1 MRSGEDT
8 AWSTVRGVPRQV
20 RIRYPRTATTPAAL
34 VATLLALAA
43 TAFVLGWLSSR
54 YDRSGSAAL
63 RWAANAAPPV
73 LWLVLLACLVVIA
86 VALLDLVLR
95 VTVRGR
101 VVART
106 SRERVGDVSAI
117 GRRRFWIVV
126 DDGSQEP
133 IRALR
138 IGGDLYDWAVVG
150 SDVLVRVSRLLRYV
164 HTLEVR
170 TGPLPPAPPPTP
182 GPDGALDPRA
192 LVTPADAVAALG
204 CGVRGEPLPV
214 LSGTSPVPGIRAWTY
229 LPIGALPVSHG
240 RSLDVVEVFSATN
253 RTAAAAM
260 IPLIRDAEAW
270 WPLGT
275 GPLPRDIPGLGARVR
290 FHGSLLAVFAP
301 RHTFAV
307 RVQRHGRVDADAAI
321 SLVRRALSRLDV

>member
-1 MRSGEDT
+1 MPRLTIRTVRSGEDT

-214 LSGTSPVPGIRAWTY
+214 LSGTSPVPGIRAC
-229 LPIGALPVSHG
+229 PFGHMGDGNIHFN
-240 RSLDVVEVFSATN
+240 FSQP
-253 RTAAAAM
+253 M
-260 IPLIRDAEAW
+260 
-270 WPLGT
+270 G
-275 GPLPRDIPGLGARVR
+275 
-290 FHGSLLAVFAP
+290 
-301 RHTFAV
+301 
-307 RVQRHGRVDADAAI
+307 ADAAAFI
-321 SLVRRALSRLDV
+321 LVTGTAPEFSLRGWIVGQDGKNAEWWRAPDGRRPCYAVPQAALTPMEELPLTARRL